1 MRLKLKSILLSLIM
15 LTTAAAPCAHGGA
28 RVLTAAAASTDISC
42 AFASAC
48 PGNIFFDGD
57 FPRIDVMIDN
67 QSSAAKKITVRYEV
81 RDSSE
86 TVISSKFSSINLSP
100 GGTTA
105 PCYPSVSKYGVYT
118 LGVYITGADGSD
130 LGSYFTDFSLCPR
143 ADYDDYDSYIGIG
156 AHFNWTVERNA
167 ADGTYIMKKAGIDHL
182 REGYSWSGA
191 EPKTKGVYAETRAN
205 KAYLDAAQGQGMS
218 VLAMA
223 GYGNDL
229 YIPRTQE
236 EIDNKKGNYNFPVT
250 DEARTAFANYIYNFL
265 SRNEG
270 RIHTVELWNEPDLEG
285 FNKNGATGEDY
296 ARLAKAVYDRI
307 HTDFPDVEISAFA
320 LAYAYAGNAAN
331 KAKGYKFMQDA
342 LSADVDGDGKFD
354 LYKYIDIISV
364 HHYLRDVSR
373 IVPRTD
379 ELRSLLSQY
388 GCGGKKIYHTEFG
401 CSATKTL
408 GGAETQAVFLAK
420 YAAAMRA
427 YNAGDRFYIYDFSND
442 GEDADNFEHNLGIVN
457 YHKSRTPYS
466 AKPSLISLANLNRII
481 GNCEAESAQ
490 SDGNITTFGFKD
502 RFGTKDA
509 YMFFAGTTGSY
520 KGSGEIS
527 FPAQDGRTVFYDM
540 YGNTVEPQF
549 DGTEYTLTVS
559 EKPIYAVVY
568 HGDEEINA
576 YASGGRMYVDGRF
589 SLGSEGESIG
599 VKVFDSDGKLVYL
612 NQYSLSDNRTLRFSF
627 PCGSGE
633 YSIWLGMASRDTVL
647 KIAADGS
654 ALAKLSVIANG
665 AEANS
670 TESLANADSVTVEA
684 RVFDKNCE
692 DFVLVAA
699 AYKGGAIQSVKII
712 DRKNMTYADGKYSA
726 DISKDSFADADEAGF
741 YILKSLTN
749 MTPLGRNIHLKH
761 EGGN

>member
-1 MRLKLKSILLSLIM
+1 M
-15 LTTAAAPCAHGGA
+15 LTTTAAHGGA
-28 RVLTAAAASTDISC
+28 WVLTAAAASADISC
-42 AFASAC
+42 TFATAC

-57 FPRIDVMIDN
+57 FPRIDVMIAN
-67 QSSAAKKITVRYEV
+67 QSSAAEKITVRYEEK
-81 RDSSE
+81 DSSG
-86 TVISSKFSSINLSP
+86 TVVSSKFATVNLGT
-100 GGTTA
+100 GGTTV
-105 PCYPSVSKYGVYT
+105 PYYPSVSKYGVYT

-130 LGSYFTDFSLCPR
+130 RGSYFTDFSLCPR

-167 ADGTYIMKKAGIDHL
+167 ANGTYIMKKAGIDHL

-191 EPKTKGVYAETRAN
+191 ELNEGVYTETRAN
-205 KAYLDAAQGQGMS
+205 KAYLDAAQEQGIS

-229 YIPRTQE
+229 YMPRTQE
-236 EIDNKKGNYNFPVT
+236 EIDNKKSNYNFPLT
-250 DEARTAFANYIYNFL
+250 DTARTAFANYVYNFL
-265 SRNEG
+265 SQNRG
-270 RIHTVELWNEPDLEG
+270 RIHTVELWNEPDLTS

-296 ARLAKAVYDRI
+296 AKLAKTVYERI
-307 HTDFPDVEISAFA
+307 HTDFPDVKISAFA
-320 LAYAYAGNAAN
+320 LAYAYADNAEN

-342 LSADVDGDGKFD
+342 LSADVDGDGEYD

-364 HHYLRDVSR
+364 HHYLTDVSQ
-373 IVPRTD
+373 IVPRTA

-388 GCGGKKIYHTEFG
+388 GCGSKKIYHTEFG
-401 CSATKTL
+401 YSGTARR
-408 GGAETQAVFLAK
+408 GGDEAQAVFLAK

-442 GEDADNFEHNLGIVN
+442 GEDAANYEYNLGIVN
-457 YHKSRTPYS
+457 HHKSRTPYS

-481 GNCEAESAQ
+481 GNCEAYSAQ
-490 SDGNITTFGFKD
+490 TEGNITAYRFRD

-509 YMFFAGTTGSY
+509 YMFFGGTADSYRGS
-520 KGSGEIS
+520 EEMT

-540 YGNTVEPQF
+540 YGNTVEPPF
-549 DGTEYTLTVS
+549 DGTAYTLSVS

-568 HGDEEINA
+568 RGDDEINA
-576 YASGGRMYVDGRF
+576 YASGGKMYVDGRF
-589 SLGSEGESIG
+589 SLAGEGESVG
-599 VKVFDSDGKLVYL
+599 VKVFDSDGKLVYI
-612 NQYSLSDNRTLRFSF
+612 NQYSLSDNRTLSFSF

-647 KIAADGS
+647 KIAADGRS
-654 ALAKLSVIANG
+654 LAKVSVIANG

-670 TESLANADSVTVEA
+670 TESLAKADSVTVEA
-684 RVFDKNCE
+684 SVFDKLNE
-692 DFVLVAA
+692 NFVLVAA
-699 AYKGGAIQSVKII
+699 AYKGGAMQNIKII

-741 YILKSLTN
+741 YILNSLTN
-749 MTPLGRNIHLKH
+749 ITPLGENILLK
-761 EGGN
+761 